1 MDVHAACRDCR
12 PGYLM
17 QTDANISYTGISDVH
32 ERLSVTIKVR
42 FVVALRAAY
51 LVHFCHEDSSP
62 FGSTC
67 VLW

>member
-1 MDVHAACRDCR
+1 MDVHAACRDK
-12 PGYLM
+12 LM
-17 QTDANISYTGISDVH
+17 PTFLTLVFLMSMNVF
-32 ERLSVTIKVR
+32 SVTIKVR

-51 LVHFCHEDSSP
+51 LVYFCHEDSSP

>member
-17 QTDANISYTGISDVH
+17 QTDATFLTLVFLMSMNVF
-32 ERLSVTIKVR
+32 SVTIKVR

-51 LVHFCHEDSSP
+51 LVYFCHEDSSP